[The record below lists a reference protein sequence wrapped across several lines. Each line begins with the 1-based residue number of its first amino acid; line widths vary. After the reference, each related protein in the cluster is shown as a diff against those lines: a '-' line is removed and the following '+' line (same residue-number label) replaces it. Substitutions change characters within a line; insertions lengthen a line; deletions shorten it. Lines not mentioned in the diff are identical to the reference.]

1 MVAGS
6 NPAVPTKAC
15 MERKYQIIL
24 YGATGFTGKLCA
36 EYFKNNYPNL
46 KWAIA
51 GRDPIKLQNLKSELG
66 LDCDSFIAS
75 ADDEEAINNFVALTK
90 VVLSTAGPFARYSD
104 EVVRSCVKNKT
115 HYTDI
120 TGENHWVKDLI
131 DEHHVKAAEDGTRII
146 PSCGY
151 DSIPSDMGVFYAV
164 RQMRKA
170 IKKITVYH
178 SGQGGVSGGTTETMF
193 TIGPLPKEKR
203 DPFLL
208 NPPNSISKLQRKNSN
223 DGFEIKKIDHTD
235 SYSGIGLMSF
245 ANTRVV
251 RRSSALYAADQ
262 KSYGSNF
269 IFRELGSY
277 STKRSARIASVGL
290 IIAFLIIST
299 PLRHIVRR
307 FFPKPGE
314 GPDEATREN
323 GWFKGLFKVE
333 AEDEEIKYFQIYGK
347 GDPGYK
353 ATAQMVCESAVTLA
367 ISDELHAGGVLTSA
381 YGLGN
386 PLLER
391 LVKSGIKFEEVI
403 YN

>member
-1 MVAGS
+1 M
-6 NPAVPTKAC
+6 NR
-15 MERKYQIIL
+15 EYQIIL
-24 YGATGFTGKLCA
+24 YGATGFTGRLCA
-36 EYFKNNYPNL
+36 EYLKNNYPEI

-51 GRDPIKLQNLKSELG
+51 GRDRQKLEALKNS
-66 LDCDSFIAS
+66 LDLKCEIFLAS
-75 ADDEEAINNFVALTK
+75 GEDKESIDKFVSKTK
-90 VVLSTAGPFARYSD
+90 VVLSTAGPFARYSNL
-104 EVVRSCVKNKT
+104 VVKSCVENRT

-131 DEHHVKAAEDGTRII
+131 DEYHEKASEEGTRII

-151 DSIPSDMGVFYAV
+151 DSIPSDMGVFYSV
-164 RQMRKA
+164 HQMGKPV
-170 IKKITVYH
+170 KKITVYH

-208 NPPNSISKLQRKNSN
+208 NPQNSVSESQRNLSK
-223 DGFEIKKIDHTD
+223 DGFEIQKIENTD

-251 RRSSALYAADQ
+251 RRSSALYDADQ
-262 KSYGSNF
+262 NSYGSDF
-269 IFRELGSY
+269 IFKELGSY
-277 STKRSARIASVGL
+277 PSKKAARIASLGL
-290 IIAFLIIST
+290 ILAFLVIST
-299 PLRHIVRR
+299 PLRHLIRR
-307 FFPKPGE
+307 FLPKPGD
-314 GPDEATREN
+314 GPDKETREN

-333 AEDEEIKYFQIYGK
+333 AEDGEIKYFQIYGD

-353 ATAQMVCESAVTLA
+353 ATAQMVCESAITLA
-367 ISDELHAGGVLTSA
+367 ISDELVVGGVLTSA

-386 PLLER
+386 PLLDR
-391 LVKSGIKFEEVI
+391 LINSGIKFEEVI

>member
-1 MVAGS
+1 MDR
-6 NPAVPTKAC
+6 
-15 MERKYQIIL
+15 EYQIIL

-36 EYFKNNYPNL
+36 EYLRDNYPEI

-51 GRDPIKLQNLKSELG
+51 GRDNQKLNDLKNSLNLN
-66 LDCDSFIAS
+66 CDIYVAS
-75 ADDEEAINNFVALTK
+75 GDDKESIDKFVTK
-90 VVLSTAGPFARYSD
+90 TRVVLSTAGPFARYSNLI
-104 EVVRSCVKNKT
+104 VKSCVENKT

-131 DEHHVKAAEDGTRII
+131 DEHHEKASEEGTRII

-151 DSIPSDMGVFYAV
+151 DSIPSDMGVFYSV
-164 RQMRKA
+164 QQMGKPV
-170 IKKITVYH
+170 KNVTVYH
-178 SGQGGVSGGTTETMF
+178 SGQGGVSGGTTEPMF

-208 NPPNSISKLQRKNSN
+208 NPKNRVSEKQRKLSK
-223 DGFEIKKIDHTD
+223 DGFEIKKIKNTD

-251 RRSSALYAADQ
+251 RRSSALYDAGQ
-262 KSYGSNF
+262 KSYGSDF

-277 STKRSARIASVGL
+277 PSKRSARLASFGL
-290 IIAFLIIST
+290 IFAFIVIST

-307 FFPKPGE
+307 FLPKPGE
-314 GPDEATREN
+314 GPDKVTREN
-323 GWFKGLFKVE
+323 GWFRGLFKVE
-333 AEDEEIKYFQIYGK
+333 AEDGEVKYFQIYGD

-353 ATAQMVCESAVTLA
+353 ATAQMVCESAITLA
-367 ISDELHAGGVLTSA
+367 TCDNLNSGGVLTSA

-386 PLLER
+386 ALLER
-391 LVKSGIKFEEVI
+391 LSKSGIKFEEVF
-403 YN
+403 NN

>member
-1 MVAGS
+1 MDSRA
-6 NPAVPTKAC
+6 
-15 MERKYQIIL
+15 YQIIL
-24 YGATGFTGKLCA
+24 YGATGFTGRLCA
-36 EYFKNNYPNL
+36 EYLRDNYPDI

-51 GRDPIKLQNLKSELG
+51 GRNKQKLEDLKESLR
-66 LDCDSFIAS
+66 LDCEI
-75 ADDEEAINNFVALTK
+75 FVADGGDKDSIDHIVCKTK
-90 VVLSTAGPFARYSD
+90 VILSTAGPFAKYSNLI
-104 EVVRSCVKNKT
+104 VKSCVENKT

-131 DEHHVKAAEDGTRII
+131 DEHHNKASEEGTRII

-151 DSIPSDMGVFYAV
+151 DSIPSDMGVFYSV
-164 RQMRKA
+164 QQMGKP
-170 IKKITVYH
+170 IKKVTVYH

-208 NPPNSISKLQRKNSN
+208 NPENSVSEKQRKLSK
-223 DGFEIKKIDHTD
+223 DGFEIKQIENTD

-251 RRSSALYAADQ
+251 RRSSALYDADQ
-262 KSYGSNF
+262 RSYGSDF
-269 IFRELGSY
+269 IFKELGSY
-277 STKRSARIASVGL
+277 PSKRSARFASFGL
-290 IIAFLIIST
+290 IFAFLVIST
-299 PLRHIVRR
+299 PLRYIVRR
-307 FFPKPGE
+307 FLPKPGE
-314 GPDEATREN
+314 GPDKETREN

-333 AEDEEIKYFQIYGK
+333 AEDGEIKYFQIYGD

-353 ATAQMVCESAVTLA
+353 ATAQMVCESAITLA
-367 ISDELHAGGVLTSA
+367 ISDELVVGGVLTSA

-386 PLLER
+386 PFLDR
-391 LVKSGIKFEEVI
+391 LIKSGIKFEELI

>member
-1 MVAGS
+1 M
-6 NPAVPTKAC
+6 
-15 MERKYQIIL
+15 
-24 YGATGFTGKLCA
+24 YGATGFTGRLCA
-36 EYFKNNYPNL
+36 EYLKNNYPEI

-51 GRDPIKLQNLKSELG
+51 GRDRQKLEALKNS
-66 LDCDSFIAS
+66 LDLKCEIFLAS
-75 ADDEEAINNFVALTK
+75 GEEKESIDKFVSKTK
-90 VVLSTAGPFARYSD
+90 VVLSTAGPFARYSNL
-104 EVVRSCVKNKT
+104 VVKLCVENRT

-131 DEHHVKAAEDGTRII
+131 DEYHEKASEEGTRII

-151 DSIPSDMGVFYAV
+151 DSIPSDMGVFYSV
-164 RQMRKA
+164 HQMGKPV
-170 IKKITVYH
+170 KKITVYH

-208 NPPNSISKLQRKNSN
+208 NPQNSVSESQRNLSK
-223 DGFEIKKIDHTD
+223 DGFEIQKIENTD

-251 RRSSALYAADQ
+251 RRSSALYDADQ
-262 KSYGSNF
+262 NSYGSDF
-269 IFRELGSY
+269 IFKELGSY
-277 STKRSARIASVGL
+277 PSKKSARIASLGL
-290 IIAFLIIST
+290 ILAFLVIST
-299 PLRHIVRR
+299 PLRHLIRR
-307 FFPKPGE
+307 FLPKPGD
-314 GPDEATREN
+314 GPDKETREN

-333 AEDEEIKYFQIYGK
+333 AEDGEIKYFQIYGD

-353 ATAQMVCESAVTLA
+353 ATAQMVCESAITLA
-367 ISDELHAGGVLTSA
+367 ISDELVVGGVLTSA

-386 PLLER
+386 QLLDR
-391 LVKSGIKFEEVI
+391 LINSGIKFEEVI

>member
-1 MVAGS
+1 MDR
-6 NPAVPTKAC
+6 
-15 MERKYQIIL
+15 EYQIIL

-36 EYFKNNYPNL
+36 EYLRDNYPEI

-51 GRDPIKLQNLKSELG
+51 GRDNQRLNDLKNSLNLN
-66 LDCDSFIAS
+66 CDIYVAS
-75 ADDEEAINNFVALTK
+75 GDDKESIDKFVTK
-90 VVLSTAGPFARYSD
+90 TRVVLSTAGPFARYSNLI
-104 EVVRSCVKNKT
+104 VKSCVENKT

-131 DEHHVKAAEDGTRII
+131 DEHHEKASEEGTRII

-151 DSIPSDMGVFYAV
+151 DSIPSDMGVFYSV
-164 RQMRKA
+164 QQMGKPV
-170 IKKITVYH
+170 KNVTVYH

-208 NPPNSISKLQRKNSN
+208 NPKNSVSEKQRKLSK
-223 DGFEIKKIDHTD
+223 DGFEIKKIENTD

-251 RRSSALYAADQ
+251 RRSSALYDADQ
-262 KSYGSNF
+262 KNYGSDF

-277 STKRSARIASVGL
+277 SSKRSARLASFGL
-290 IIAFLIIST
+290 IFAFLVIST

-307 FFPKPGE
+307 FLPKPGE
-314 GPDEATREN
+314 GPDKVTREN
-323 GWFKGLFKVE
+323 GWFRGLFKVE
-333 AEDEEIKYFQIYGK
+333 AEDGEVKYFQIYGD

-353 ATAQMVCESAVTLA
+353 ATAQMVCESAITLA
-367 ISDELHAGGVLTSA
+367 TCENLNSGGVLTSA

-386 PLLER
+386 DLLER
-391 LVKSGIKFEEVI
+391 LSKSGIKFEEVF
-403 YN
+403 NN

>member
-1 MVAGS
+1 MD
-6 NPAVPTKAC
+6 K
-15 MERKYQIIL
+15 EFQIIL

-36 EYFKNNYPNL
+36 EYLKNNYPEI

-51 GRDPIKLQNLKSELG
+51 GRDKEKLENLKESLN
-66 LDCDSFIAS
+66 LDCKIFVANG
-75 ADDEEAINNFVALTK
+75 DDKESVDNFVSKTE
-90 VVLSTAGPFARYSD
+90 VVLSTAGPFARYSNS
-104 EVVRSCVKNKT
+104 VVKSCVDNKT

-131 DEHHVKAAEDGTRII
+131 DEHHEKASEEGTRII

-151 DSIPSDMGVFYAV
+151 DSIPSDMGVFYSV
-164 RQMRKA
+164 QQMGKPV
-170 IKKITVYH
+170 KKVTVYH

-208 NPPNSISKLQRKNSN
+208 NPENSVSEKQRKLSK
-223 DGFEIKKIDHTD
+223 DGFEIKKIENTD
-235 SYSGIGLMSF
+235 SYSGMGMMSF

-251 RRSSALYAADQ
+251 RRSSALYDADQ
-262 KSYGSNF
+262 KSYGSDF

-277 STKRSARIASVGL
+277 PSKRSARMASFGL
-290 IIAFLIIST
+290 IFAFLAIST

-307 FFPKPGE
+307 FLPKPGE
-314 GPDEATREN
+314 GPDKVTREN
-323 GWFKGLFKVE
+323 GWFRGLFKVE
-333 AEDEEIKYFQIYGK
+333 AEDGEVKYFQIYGD

-353 ATAQMVCESAVTLA
+353 ATAQMVCESAITLA
-367 ISDELHAGGVLTSA
+367 TSDNLNSGGVLTSA

-386 PLLER
+386 ALLER
-391 LVKSGIKFEEVI
+391 LRKSGIKFEEVF
-403 YN
+403 NN

>member
-1 MVAGS
+1 M
-6 NPAVPTKAC
+6 NR
-15 MERKYQIIL
+15 EYQIIL

-36 EYFKNNYPNL
+36 EYLKNNYPEI

-51 GRDPIKLQNLKSELG
+51 GRDRQKLEALKNS
-66 LDCDSFIAS
+66 LDLKCEIFLAS
-75 ADDEEAINNFVALTK
+75 GEDKESIDKFVSKTK
-90 VVLSTAGPFARYSD
+90 VVLSTAGPFARYSNL
-104 EVVRSCVKNKT
+104 VVKSCVENRT

-131 DEHHVKAAEDGTRII
+131 DEYHEKASEEGTRII

-151 DSIPSDMGVFYAV
+151 DSIPSDMGVFYSV
-164 RQMRKA
+164 HQMGKPV
-170 IKKITVYH
+170 KKITVYH
-178 SGQGGVSGGTTETMF
+178 SGQGGISGGTTETMF

-208 NPPNSISKLQRKNSN
+208 NPQNSVSESQRNLSK
-223 DGFEIKKIDHTD
+223 DGFEIQKIENTD

-251 RRSSALYAADQ
+251 RRSSALYDADQ
-262 KSYGSNF
+262 NSYGSDF
-269 IFRELGSY
+269 IFKELGSY
-277 STKRSARIASVGL
+277 PSKKSARIASLGL
-290 IIAFLIIST
+290 ILAFLVIST
-299 PLRHIVRR
+299 PLRHLIRR
-307 FFPKPGE
+307 FLPKPGD
-314 GPDEATREN
+314 GPDKETREN

-333 AEDEEIKYFQIYGK
+333 AEDGEIKYFQIYGD

-353 ATAQMVCESAVTLA
+353 ATAQMVCESAITLA
-367 ISDELHAGGVLTSA
+367 ISDELVVGGVLTSA

-386 PLLER
+386 PLLDR
-391 LVKSGIKFEEVI
+391 LINSGIKFEEVI

>member
-1 MVAGS
+1 M
-6 NPAVPTKAC
+6 NR
-15 MERKYQIIL
+15 EYQIIL
-24 YGATGFTGKLCA
+24 YGATGFTGRLCA
-36 EYFKNNYPNL
+36 EYLKNNYPEI

-51 GRDPIKLQNLKSELG
+51 GRDRQKLEALKNS
-66 LDCDSFIAS
+66 LDLKCEIFLAS
-75 ADDEEAINNFVALTK
+75 GEDKESIDKFVSKTK
-90 VVLSTAGPFARYSD
+90 VVLSTAGPFARYSNL
-104 EVVRSCVKNKT
+104 VVKSCVENRT

-131 DEHHVKAAEDGTRII
+131 DEYHEKASEEGTRII

-151 DSIPSDMGVFYAV
+151 DSIPSDMGVFYSV
-164 RQMRKA
+164 HQMGKPV
-170 IKKITVYH
+170 KKITVYH

-208 NPPNSISKLQRKNSN
+208 NPENSVSEKQRKLSK
-223 DGFEIKKIDHTD
+223 DGFEIKRIENTD

-251 RRSSALYAADQ
+251 RRSSALFDADQ
-262 KSYGSNF
+262 KSYGSDF
-269 IFRELGSY
+269 IFKELGNY
-277 STKRSARIASVGL
+277 SSKRSARMASFGL
-290 IIAFLIIST
+290 IFAFLVISS
-299 PLRHIVRR
+299 PLRHIVRK
-307 FFPKPGE
+307 FLPKPGE
-314 GPDEATREN
+314 GPNKETREN

-333 AEDEEIKYFQIYGK
+333 AEDGETKYFEIYGE

-353 ATAQMVCESAVTLA
+353 ATAQMVCESAITLA
-367 ISDELHAGGVLTSA
+367 VSEELYFGGVLTSA

-386 PLLER
+386 PLLDR
-391 LVKSGIKFEEVI
+391 LINSGIKFREVI

>member
-1 MVAGS
+1 MD
-6 NPAVPTKAC
+6 K
-15 MERKYQIIL
+15 EFQIIL

-36 EYFKNNYPNL
+36 EYLKNNYPEI

-51 GRDPIKLQNLKSELG
+51 GRDKEKLENLKESLN
-66 LDCDSFIAS
+66 LDCKIFVANG
-75 ADDEEAINNFVALTK
+75 DDKESVDNFVSRTE
-90 VVLSTAGPFARYSD
+90 VVLSTAGPFARYSNS
-104 EVVRSCVKNKT
+104 VVKSCVDNKT

-131 DEHHVKAAEDGTRII
+131 DEHHEKASEEGTRII

-151 DSIPSDMGVFYAV
+151 DSIPSDMGVFYSV
-164 RQMRKA
+164 QQMGKPV
-170 IKKITVYH
+170 KKVTVYH

-208 NPPNSISKLQRKNSN
+208 NPENSVSEKQRKLSK
-223 DGFEIKKIDHTD
+223 DGFEIKKIENTD
-235 SYSGIGLMSF
+235 SYSGMGLMSF

-251 RRSSALYAADQ
+251 RRSSALYDADQ
-262 KSYGSNF
+262 KSYGSDF

-277 STKRSARIASVGL
+277 PSKRSARIASFGL
-290 IIAFLIIST
+290 IFAFLVIST
-299 PLRHIVRR
+299 PLRYIVRR
-307 FFPKPGE
+307 FLPKPGE
-314 GPDEATREN
+314 GPDKVTREN
-323 GWFKGLFKVE
+323 GWFRGLFKVE
-333 AEDEEIKYFQIYGK
+333 AEDGEVKYFQIYGD

-353 ATAQMVCESAVTLA
+353 ATAQMVCESAITLA
-367 ISDELHAGGVLTSA
+367 TCDNLNSGGVLTSA

-391 LVKSGIKFEEVI
+391 LSKSGIKFEEVF
-403 YN
+403 NN

>member
-1 MVAGS
+1 MDR
-6 NPAVPTKAC
+6 
-15 MERKYQIIL
+15 EYQIIL

-36 EYFKNNYPNL
+36 EYLRDNYPEIN
-46 KWAIA
+46 WAIA
-51 GRDPIKLQNLKSELG
+51 GRDNQKLNDLKDSLNLN
-66 LDCDSFIAS
+66 CDIYVAS
-75 ADDEEAINNFVALTK
+75 GHDKESIDNFVTK
-90 VVLSTAGPFARYSD
+90 TRVVLSTAGPFARYSNL
-104 EVVRSCVKNKT
+104 VVKSCVENKT

-131 DEHHVKAAEDGTRII
+131 DEHHEKASEEGTRII

-151 DSIPSDMGVFYAV
+151 DSIPSDMGVFYSV
-164 RQMRKA
+164 QQMGKPV
-170 IKKITVYH
+170 KKVTVYH

-208 NPPNSISKLQRKNSN
+208 NPKNSVSEKQRKLSK
-223 DGFEIKKIDHTD
+223 DGFEIKKIKNTD

-251 RRSSALYAADQ
+251 RRSSALYDAGQ
-262 KSYGSNF
+262 KSYGSDF

-277 STKRSARIASVGL
+277 PSKRSARLASFGL
-290 IIAFLIIST
+290 IFAFIVIST

-307 FFPKPGE
+307 FLPKPGE
-314 GPDEATREN
+314 GPDKVTREN
-323 GWFKGLFKVE
+323 GWFRGLFKVE
-333 AEDEEIKYFQIYGK
+333 AEDGEVKYFQIYGD

-353 ATAQMVCESAVTLA
+353 ATAQMVCESAITLA
-367 ISDELHAGGVLTSA
+367 TCDNLNSGGVLTSA

-386 PLLER
+386 ALLER
-391 LVKSGIKFEEVI
+391 LSKSGIKFEEVF
-403 YN
+403 NN

>member
-1 MVAGS
+1 MDR
-6 NPAVPTKAC
+6 
-15 MERKYQIIL
+15 EYQIIL
-24 YGATGFTGKLCA
+24 YGATGFTGRLCA
-36 EYFKNNYPNL
+36 QYLRDNYPEME
-46 KWAIA
+46 WAIA
-51 GRDPIKLQNLKSELG
+51 GRNRQKLEDLKISLRLNCKIFVADGE
-66 LDCDSFIAS
+66 DCDSI
-75 ADDEEAINNFVALTK
+75 DHFVSKTK
-90 VVLSTAGPFARYSD
+90 VVLSTAGPFARYSNL
-104 EVVRSCVKNKT
+104 VVKSCVENKT

-131 DEHHVKAAEDGTRII
+131 DEYHEKASENGIRII

-151 DSIPSDMGVFYAV
+151 DSIPSDMGVFYSV
-164 RQMRKA
+164 QQMAKPV
-170 IKKITVYH
+170 KKITVFH

-208 NPPNSISKLQRKNSN
+208 NPENSVTEKQRKLSK
-223 DGFEIKKIDHTD
+223 DGFEIKQIENTD

-251 RRSSALYAADQ
+251 RRSSALYDADQ
-262 KSYGSNF
+262 RGYGSDF
-269 IFRELGSY
+269 IFKELGSY
-277 STKRSARIASVGL
+277 PSKRSARLASFGL
-290 IIAFLIIST
+290 IFAFLVIST

-307 FFPKPGE
+307 FLPQPGD
-314 GPDEATREN
+314 GPDKETREN

-333 AEDEEIKYFQIYGK
+333 AEDGEIKYFQIYGD

-353 ATAQMVCESAVTLA
+353 ATAQMVCESAITLA
-367 ISDELHAGGVLTSA
+367 ISDELVVGGVLTSA

-386 PLLER
+386 PLLDR
-391 LVKSGIKFEEVI
+391 LINSGIKFEEVI

>member
-1 MVAGS
+1 
-6 NPAVPTKAC
+6 

-36 EYFKNNYPNL
+36 EYLQQNYSGL

-51 GRDPIKLQNLKSELG
+51 GRNKKKLEDLKNFLN
-66 LDCDSFIAS
+66 LDCDIFIA
-75 ADDEEAINNFVALTK
+75 ACDDKESIDNFVSKTK
-90 VVLSTAGPFARYSD
+90 VVLSTAGPFARYSNLI
-104 EVVRSCVKNKT
+104 VKSCVENKT

-131 DEHHVKAAEDGTRII
+131 DEHHEKASEDGTRII

-151 DSIPSDMGVFYAV
+151 DSIPSDMGVFYSV
-164 RQMRKA
+164 QQMGKPV
-170 IKKITVYH
+170 KKVTVYH

-208 NPPNSISKLQRKNSN
+208 NPENSVSEKQRKLSK
-223 DGFEIKKIDHTD
+223 DGFEIKQIDNTD

-251 RRSSALYAADQ
+251 RRSSALYDADQ
-262 KSYGSNF
+262 RSYGSDF
-269 IFRELGSY
+269 IFKELGSY
-277 STKRSARIASVGL
+277 QSKRSARLASFGL
-290 IIAFLIIST
+290 IFAFLVIST

-307 FFPKPGE
+307 FLPKPGE
-314 GPDEATREN
+314 GPDKETREN

-333 AEDEEIKYFQIYGK
+333 AEDGETKYFQIYGE

-353 ATAQMVCESAVTLA
+353 ATAQMVCESAITLA
-367 ISDELHAGGVLTSA
+367 VSEEFSSGGVLTSA

-386 PLLER
+386 SLLDR
-391 LVKSGIKFEEVI
+391 LINSGIKFEEVF

>member
-1 MVAGS
+1 M
-6 NPAVPTKAC
+6 NR
-15 MERKYQIIL
+15 EYQIIL

-36 EYFKNNYPNL
+36 EYLKNNYPEI

-51 GRDPIKLQNLKSELG
+51 GRDRQKLEALKNS
-66 LDCDSFIAS
+66 LDLKCEIFLAS
-75 ADDEEAINNFVALTK
+75 GEDKESIDKFVSKTK
-90 VVLSTAGPFARYSD
+90 VVLSTAGPFARYSNL
-104 EVVRSCVKNKT
+104 VVKSCVENRT

-131 DEHHVKAAEDGTRII
+131 DEYHEKASEEGTRII

-151 DSIPSDMGVFYAV
+151 DSIPSDMGVFYSV
-164 RQMRKA
+164 HQMGKPV
-170 IKKITVYH
+170 KKITVYH

-208 NPPNSISKLQRKNSN
+208 NPQNSVSESQRNLSK
-223 DGFEIKKIDHTD
+223 DGFEIQKIENTD

-251 RRSSALYAADQ
+251 RRSSALYDADQ
-262 KSYGSNF
+262 NSYGSDF
-269 IFRELGSY
+269 IFKELGSY
-277 STKRSARIASVGL
+277 PSKKSARIASLGL
-290 IIAFLIIST
+290 ILAFLVIST
-299 PLRHIVRR
+299 PLRHLIRR
-307 FFPKPGE
+307 FLPKPGD
-314 GPDEATREN
+314 GPDKETREN

-333 AEDEEIKYFQIYGK
+333 AEDGEIKYFQIYGD

-353 ATAQMVCESAVTLA
+353 ATAQMVCESAITLA
-367 ISDELHAGGVLTSA
+367 ISDELVVGGVLTSA

-386 PLLER
+386 QLLDR
-391 LVKSGIKFEEVI
+391 LINSGIKFEEVI

>member
-1 MVAGS
+1 M
-6 NPAVPTKAC
+6 NR
-15 MERKYQIIL
+15 EYQIIL
-24 YGATGFTGKLCA
+24 YGATGFTGRLCA
-36 EYFKNNYPNL
+36 EYLKNNYPEI

-51 GRDPIKLQNLKSELG
+51 GRDRQKLEALKNS
-66 LDCDSFIAS
+66 LDLKCEIFLAS
-75 ADDEEAINNFVALTK
+75 GEDKESIDKFVSKTK
-90 VVLSTAGPFARYSD
+90 VVLSTAGPFARYSNL
-104 EVVRSCVKNKT
+104 VVKSCIENRT

-131 DEHHVKAAEDGTRII
+131 DEYHEKASEEGTRII

-151 DSIPSDMGVFYAV
+151 DSIPSDMGVFYSV
-164 RQMRKA
+164 HQMGKPV
-170 IKKITVYH
+170 KKITVYH

-208 NPPNSISKLQRKNSN
+208 NPQNSVSESQRNLSK
-223 DGFEIKKIDHTD
+223 DGFEIQKIENTD

-251 RRSSALYAADQ
+251 RRSSALYDADQ
-262 KSYGSNF
+262 NSYGSDF
-269 IFRELGSY
+269 IFKELGSY
-277 STKRSARIASVGL
+277 PSKKSARIASFGL
-290 IIAFLIIST
+290 ILAFLVIST
-299 PLRHIVRR
+299 PLRYLIRR
-307 FFPKPGE
+307 FLPMPGD
-314 GPDEATREN
+314 GPDKEIREN

-333 AEDEEIKYFQIYGK
+333 AEDGEIKYFQIYGD

-353 ATAQMVCESAVTLA
+353 ATAQMVCESAITLA
-367 ISDELHAGGVLTSA
+367 ISDELVVGGVLTSA

-386 PLLER
+386 PLLDR
-391 LVKSGIKFEEVI
+391 LINSGIKFEEVI

>member
-1 MVAGS
+1 MDR
-6 NPAVPTKAC
+6 
-15 MERKYQIIL
+15 EYQIIL

-36 EYFKNNYPNL
+36 EYLRDNYPEI

-51 GRDPIKLQNLKSELG
+51 GRDNQKLNDLKNSLNLN
-66 LDCDSFIAS
+66 CDIYVAS
-75 ADDEEAINNFVALTK
+75 GDDKESIDKFVTK
-90 VVLSTAGPFARYSD
+90 TRVVLSTAGPFARYSNLI
-104 EVVRSCVKNKT
+104 VKSCVENKT

-131 DEHHVKAAEDGTRII
+131 DEHHEKASEEGTRII

-151 DSIPSDMGVFYAV
+151 DSIPSDMGVFYSV
-164 RQMRKA
+164 QQMGKPV
-170 IKKITVYH
+170 KNVTVYH

-208 NPPNSISKLQRKNSN
+208 NPKNSVSEKQRKLSK
-223 DGFEIKKIDHTD
+223 DGFEIKKIENTD

-251 RRSSALYAADQ
+251 RRSSALYDADQ
-262 KSYGSNF
+262 KNYGSDF

-277 STKRSARIASVGL
+277 SSKRSARLASFGL
-290 IIAFLIIST
+290 IFAFLVIST

-307 FFPKPGE
+307 FLPKPGE
-314 GPDEATREN
+314 GPDKVTREN
-323 GWFKGLFKVE
+323 GWFRGLFKVE
-333 AEDEEIKYFQIYGK
+333 AEDGEVKYFQIYGD

-353 ATAQMVCESAVTLA
+353 ATAQMVCESAITLA
-367 ISDELHAGGVLTSA
+367 TCDNLNSGGVLTSA

-386 PLLER
+386 DLLER
-391 LVKSGIKFEEVI
+391 LSKSGIKFEEVF
-403 YN
+403 NN

>member
-1 MVAGS
+1 MD
-6 NPAVPTKAC
+6 K
-15 MERKYQIIL
+15 EYQIIL

-36 EYFKNNYPNL
+36 EYLKNNYSEI

-51 GRDPIKLQNLKSELG
+51 GRDKEKLENLKESLN
-66 LDCDSFIAS
+66 LDCKIFIANG
-75 ADDEEAINNFVALTK
+75 DDKASVDNFVSKTK
-90 VVLSTAGPFARYSD
+90 VVLSTAGPFARYSNLI
-104 EVVRSCVKNKT
+104 VKSCVENKT

-131 DEHHVKAAEDGTRII
+131 DEHHEKASGEGTRII

-151 DSIPSDMGVFYAV
+151 DSIPSDMGVFFSV
-164 RQMRKA
+164 QKMGKPV
-170 IKKITVYH
+170 KKVTVYH
-178 SGQGGVSGGTTETMF
+178 SGQGGVSGGTTETIF

-208 NPPNSISKLQRKNSN
+208 NPENSVSEKQRKLSK
-223 DGFEIKKIDHTD
+223 DGFEIKQIENTD
-235 SYSGIGLMSF
+235 LYSGIGPMSF

-251 RRSSALYAADQ
+251 RRSSALFDADQ
-262 KSYGSNF
+262 KSYGSDF
-269 IFRELGSY
+269 IFKELGSY
-277 STKRSARIASVGL
+277 SSKKSARLASFGL
-290 IIAFLIIST
+290 IFAFLIIST
-299 PLRHIVRR
+299 PLRYIVRR
-307 FFPKPGE
+307 FLPKPGE
-314 GPDEATREN
+314 GPDKKTREN

-333 AEDEEIKYFQIYGK
+333 AEDGEIKYFQIYGE

-367 ISDELHAGGVLTSA
+367 ISDELELGGVLTSA

-391 LVKSGIKFEEVI
+391 LIKSGIKFEEVI

>member
-1 MVAGS
+1 M
-6 NPAVPTKAC
+6 NR
-15 MERKYQIIL
+15 EYQIIL
-24 YGATGFTGKLCA
+24 YGATGFTGRLCA
-36 EYFKNNYPNL
+36 EYLKNNYPEI

-51 GRDPIKLQNLKSELG
+51 GRDRQKLEALKNS
-66 LDCDSFIAS
+66 LDLKCEIFLAS
-75 ADDEEAINNFVALTK
+75 GEDKESIDKFVSKTK
-90 VVLSTAGPFARYSD
+90 VVLSTAGPFARYSNL
-104 EVVRSCVKNKT
+104 VVKSCVENRT

-131 DEHHVKAAEDGTRII
+131 DEYHEKASEEGTRII

-151 DSIPSDMGVFYAV
+151 DSIPSDMGVFYSV
-164 RQMRKA
+164 HQMGKPV
-170 IKKITVYH
+170 KKITVYH

-208 NPPNSISKLQRKNSN
+208 NPENSVSEKQRKLSK
-223 DGFEIKKIDHTD
+223 DGFEIKRIENTD

-251 RRSSALYAADQ
+251 RRSSALFDADQ
-262 KSYGSNF
+262 KSYGSDF
-269 IFRELGSY
+269 IFKELGNY
-277 STKRSARIASVGL
+277 SSKRSARMASLGL
-290 IIAFLIIST
+290 IFAFLVISS
-299 PLRHIVRR
+299 PLRHIVRK
-307 FFPKPGE
+307 FLPKPGE
-314 GPDEATREN
+314 GPNKETREN

-333 AEDEEIKYFQIYGK
+333 AEDGETKYFEIYGE

-353 ATAQMVCESAVTLA
+353 ATAQMVCESAITLA
-367 ISDELHAGGVLTSA
+367 VSEELYFGGVLTSA

-386 PLLER
+386 PLLDR
-391 LVKSGIKFEEVI
+391 LINSGIKFREVI

>member
-1 MVAGS
+1 MDR
-6 NPAVPTKAC
+6 
-15 MERKYQIIL
+15 EYQIIL

-36 EYFKNNYPNL
+36 EYLRDNYPEI

-51 GRDPIKLQNLKSELG
+51 GRNNQKLNDLKNSLNLN
-66 LDCDSFIAS
+66 CDVYVAPG
-75 ADDEEAINNFVALTK
+75 DDKESIDNFVSKTR
-90 VVLSTAGPFARYSD
+90 VVLSTAGPFARYSNLL
-104 EVVRSCVKNKT
+104 VKSCVENKT

-131 DEHHVKAAEDGTRII
+131 DEHHEKASEEGTRII

-151 DSIPSDMGVFYAV
+151 DSIPSDMGVYYSV
-164 RQMRKA
+164 QQMGKPV
-170 IKKITVYH
+170 KKVTVYH
-178 SGQGGVSGGTTETMF
+178 SGQGGISGGTTETMF

-208 NPPNSISKLQRKNSN
+208 NPENSVSEKQRKLSK
-223 DGFEIKKIDHTD
+223 DGFEIKKIENTD

-251 RRSSALYAADQ
+251 RRSSALYDADQ
-262 KSYGSNF
+262 KNYGSDF

-277 STKRSARIASVGL
+277 PSKRSARLASLGL
-290 IIAFLIIST
+290 IFAFLVIST

-307 FFPKPGE
+307 FLPKPGE
-314 GPDEATREN
+314 GPDKVTREN
-323 GWFKGLFKVE
+323 GWFRGLFKVE
-333 AEDEEIKYFQIYGK
+333 AEDGEVKYFQIYGD

-353 ATAQMVCESAVTLA
+353 ATAQMVCESAITLA
-367 ISDELHAGGVLTSA
+367 TSDNLNSGGVLTSA

-386 PLLER
+386 ALLER
-391 LVKSGIKFEEVI
+391 LNKSGIKFEEVF
-403 YN
+403 NN

>member
-1 MVAGS
+1 
-6 NPAVPTKAC
+6 

-36 EYFKNNYPNL
+36 EYLKKNYSDLN
-46 KWAIA
+46 WAIA
-51 GRDPIKLQNLKSELG
+51 GRNKKKLESLKNSLS
-66 LDCDSFIAS
+66 LDCDIFIA
-75 ADDEEAINNFVALTK
+75 AGEDKKAIDNFVSKTK
-90 VVLSTAGPFARYSD
+90 VVLSTAGPFARYSNLI
-104 EVVRSCVKNKT
+104 VKSCVENKT

-131 DEHHVKAAEDGTRII
+131 DEYHLKASEDGTKII

-151 DSIPSDMGVFYAV
+151 DSIPSDMGVFYSV
-164 RQMRKA
+164 QQMGKPV
-170 IKKITVYH
+170 KKVTVYH

-208 NPPNSISKLQRKNSN
+208 NPENSVSEKQRKLSK
-223 DGFEIKKIDHTD
+223 DGFEIKQIDNTD

-251 RRSSALYAADQ
+251 RRSSALYDADQ
-262 KSYGSNF
+262 RSYGSDF
-269 IFRELGSY
+269 IFKELGSY
-277 STKRSARIASVGL
+277 PSKRSARLASFGL
-290 IIAFLIIST
+290 IFAFLLIST
-299 PLRHIVRR
+299 PLRHLVRR
-307 FFPKPGE
+307 FLPKPGE
-314 GPDEATREN
+314 GPDKETREN

-333 AEDEEIKYFQIYGK
+333 AEDGETKYFQIYGE

-353 ATAQMVCESAVTLA
+353 ATAQMVCESAITLA
-367 ISDELHAGGVLTSA
+367 VSEELNTGGVLTSA

-386 PLLER
+386 SLLDR
-391 LVKSGIKFEEVI
+391 LVNSGIKFEEVI

>member
-1 MVAGS
+1 M
-6 NPAVPTKAC
+6 NR
-15 MERKYQIIL
+15 EYQIIL
-24 YGATGFTGKLCA
+24 YGATGFTGRLCA
-36 EYFKNNYPNL
+36 EYLKNNYPEI

-51 GRDPIKLQNLKSELG
+51 GRDRQKLEALKNS
-66 LDCDSFIAS
+66 LDLKCEIFLAS
-75 ADDEEAINNFVALTK
+75 GEDKESIDKFVSKTK
-90 VVLSTAGPFARYSD
+90 VVLSTAGPFARYSNL
-104 EVVRSCVKNKT
+104 VVKSCIENRT

-131 DEHHVKAAEDGTRII
+131 DEYHEKASEEGTRII

-151 DSIPSDMGVFYAV
+151 DSIPSDMGVFYSV
-164 RQMRKA
+164 HQMGKPV
-170 IKKITVYH
+170 KKITVYH

-208 NPPNSISKLQRKNSN
+208 NPQNSVSESQRNFSK
-223 DGFEIKKIDHTD
+223 DGFEIQKIENTD

-251 RRSSALYAADQ
+251 RRSSALYDADQ
-262 KSYGSNF
+262 NSYGSDF
-269 IFRELGSY
+269 IFKELGSY
-277 STKRSARIASVGL
+277 PSKKSARIASLGL
-290 IIAFLIIST
+290 ILAFLVIST
-299 PLRHIVRR
+299 PLRHLIRR
-307 FFPKPGE
+307 FLPKPGD
-314 GPDEATREN
+314 GPDKETREN

-333 AEDEEIKYFQIYGK
+333 AEDGEIKYFQIYGD

-353 ATAQMVCESAVTLA
+353 ATAQMVCESAMTLA
-367 ISDELHAGGVLTSA
+367 ISDELLVGGVLTSA

-386 PLLER
+386 PLLDR
-391 LVKSGIKFEEVI
+391 LINSGIKFEEVI